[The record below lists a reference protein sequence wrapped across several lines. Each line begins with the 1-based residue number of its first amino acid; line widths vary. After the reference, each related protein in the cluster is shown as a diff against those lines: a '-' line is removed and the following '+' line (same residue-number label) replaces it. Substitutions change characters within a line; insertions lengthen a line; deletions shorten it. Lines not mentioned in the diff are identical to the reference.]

1 MGAVTQL
8 AEKCR
13 KCPLVKSCGH
23 KELEHLAYYDGP
35 LADTAA
41 GAGASAVQPVMRETM
56 RVNIGGITTTV
67 YKDEIEKELYKAFR
81 EPPFMP
87 RYGG

>member
-1 MGAVTQL
+1 MRAVTRL
-8 AEKCR
+8 AESCR
-13 KCPLVKSCGH
+13 NCPFVKDCNH
-23 KELEHLAYYDGP
+23 KKLEHLAYYDGP
-35 LADTAA
+35 LADAAA
-41 GAGASAVQPVMRETM
+41 GAGASAAQPVMRETM
-56 RVNIGGITTTV
+56 QVNIGGITTTV